1 MLVIALFNRTTLYLD
16 KRRIKGTERK
26 TSPISRRMRDD
37 LSFIEASFTLITL
50 SAKGDE
56 SLYLDPRYRTFL
68 FFL

>member
-1 MLVIALFNRTTLYLD
+1 
-16 KRRIKGTERK
+16 
-26 TSPISRRMRDD
+26 MRDE

-56 SLYLDPRYRTFL
+56 SLYPGPRYRTFL